1 MSTEVQFSDAVN
13 QSAAYGNYR
22 ALCSAA
28 VTSLLFGLLSAFA
41 FLSPYLGL
49 IPILGILMGVY
60 ALVQIRHRPAEL
72 TGSGFAI
79 SGITISSI
87 LLAASTAF
95 MTIIYVTEVPE
106 GFKRIY
112 YTQLQP
118 EEGKL
123 NQKVP
128 PLAEEMNGEQVFIK
142 GYVFPG
148 QQKQGIKTFLL
159 VRDRGDCCF
168 GGNPKLTD
176 RIQVTLADPERLKFS
191 SRLHK
196 VAGTFRLERKPGA
209 AVDATGAVYYY
220 LDNGRMR

>member
-1 MSTEVQFSDAVN
+1 MSTEVQFSDAVDH
-13 QSAAYGNYR
+13 SPTYESYR

-28 VTSLLFGLLSAFA
+28 VTSLLLGLLSAFA
-41 FLSPYLGL
+41 FLSPYLNL

-60 ALVQIRHRPAEL
+60 ALVQIRHRSAEL
-72 TGSGFAI
+72 TGGGLAAA
-79 SGITISSI
+79 GIVVSAI
-87 LLAASTAF
+87 LLIASIAF
-95 MTIIYVTEVPE
+95 MTHVYLTEVPE
-106 GFKRIY
+106 GFKRID

-128 PLAEEMNGEQVFIK
+128 PLVEELDGKQVFIK

-168 GGNPKLTD
+168 GGDPKMTD

-196 VAGTFRLERKPGA
+196 LAGTFRLERKPGA
-209 AVDATGAVYYY
+209 AVDATGVVYYY
-220 LDNGRMR
+220 LDNGKLR